1 MFDLIPPK
9 LNKKKLKIYL
19 FSFRGVHQN
28 HVVIAGLNYRFVVN
42 LHARVFSKL
51 KPGLPICQMTLLR
64 AIQIQAG
71 VKKVYL
77 AFSLVH
83 ISFSENLIYPAC
95 AEF

>member
-1 MFDLIPPK
+1 M
-9 LNKKKLKIYL
+9 
-19 FSFRGVHQN
+19 HQKY
-28 HVVIAGLNYRFVVN
+28 VVTAGLNYRFVVN
-42 LHARVFSKL
+42 LHARGFSKL

-71 VKKVYL
+71 VYL
-77 AFSLVH
+77 AFSLMK

>member
-1 MFDLIPPK
+1 M
-9 LNKKKLKIYL
+9 
-19 FSFRGVHQN
+19 HQKY
-28 HVVIAGLNYRFVVN
+28 VVTAGLNYRFVVN
-42 LHARVFSKL
+42 LHARGFSKL
-51 KPGLPICQMTLLR
+51 KAGLPICQMTLLR

-77 AFSLVH
+77 AFSLMQ